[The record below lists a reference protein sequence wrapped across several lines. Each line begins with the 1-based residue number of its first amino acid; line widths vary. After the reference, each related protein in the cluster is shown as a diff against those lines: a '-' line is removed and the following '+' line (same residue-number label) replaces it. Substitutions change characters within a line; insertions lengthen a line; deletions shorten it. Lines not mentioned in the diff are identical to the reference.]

1 MLWTSLAN
9 REQASPSLTS
19 VEENTWQVYLGPDKY
34 FVASDVGG
42 SRQQWYAFQLQAEG
56 GADNLTADG
65 NANNKETLL
74 EMFKDWTP
82 AMRERL
88 ECTKEEDIE
97 RRDVY
102 DVIPSVSPWN
112 WTKGRVALLGDA
124 VHAVQ
129 VPALPPLTS

>member
-1 MLWTSLAN
+1 M
-9 REQASPSLTS
+9 Q
-19 VEENTWQVYLGPDKY
+19 
-34 FVASDVGG
+34 
-42 SRQQWYAFQLQAEG
+42 
-56 GADNLTADG
+56 
-65 NANNKETLL
+65 
-74 EMFKDWTP
+74 DWTP

-102 DVIPSVSPWN
+102 DVIPSVSPWA

-129 VPALPPLTS
+129 VLLSHL

>member
-1 MLWTSLAN
+1 
-9 REQASPSLTS
+9 
-19 VEENTWQVYLGPDKY
+19 
-34 FVASDVGG
+34 
-42 SRQQWYAFQLQAEG
+42 
-56 GADNLTADG
+56 
-65 NANNKETLL
+65 
-74 EMFKDWTP
+74 MFKDWTP

-102 DVIPSVSPWN
+102 DVIPSVSPWS

-129 VPALPPLTS
+129 VPTPSPFTS